1 MVESAAGHST
11 RCVKVR
17 GKRGTALRECD
28 DGAGARTPGA
38 SKSRCRNGV
47 VLSAKRASRDYLR
60 QSGGRALARDDAL
73 RQTLALATDRNRP
86 KAEIPER
93 PVYKPDNMLCSFQWS
108 VFLKRRSEE
117 KAMNVRAIGLT
128 ITVVVIAYVV
138 VRLWK
143 AFNSPDGER
152 YLKRRM
158 QGPFVPLT
166 PEEKARDKAR
176 KLDS

>member
-1 MVESAAGHST
+1 
-11 RCVKVR
+11 
-17 GKRGTALRECD
+17 
-28 DGAGARTPGA
+28 
-38 SKSRCRNGV
+38 
-47 VLSAKRASRDYLR
+47 
-60 QSGGRALARDDAL
+60 
-73 RQTLALATDRNRP
+73 
-86 KAEIPER
+86 
-93 PVYKPDNMLCSFQWS
+93 
-108 VFLKRRSEE
+108 
-117 KAMNVRAIGLT
+117 MNVRAIGLT